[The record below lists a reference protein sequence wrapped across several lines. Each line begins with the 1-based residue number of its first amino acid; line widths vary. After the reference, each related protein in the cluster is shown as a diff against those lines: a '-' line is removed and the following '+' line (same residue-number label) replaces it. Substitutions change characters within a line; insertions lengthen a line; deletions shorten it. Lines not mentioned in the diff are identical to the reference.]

1 MGFKDL
7 LGKGA
12 AHLTKVGF
20 ELKKHGPDIGT
31 VGGVIGVAAGMV
43 LVGIASTKVKDILEE
58 HNAQMHEVHERSDA
72 IKDLPE
78 EKRQP
83 AEKDIKRE
91 TTHVYFHTGREMFR
105 LYAPAVAVTAVSLTA
120 ILVSHNV
127 LKKRNMGLAAAYAA
141 VDQGFRQYR
150 SRVVE
155 RFGEEVDRQ
164 ILHGSTMEEVSE
176 KVEDENGKK
185 RTVKSKVEVVDPN
198 TESMYMKYFTKTNP
212 NWDRDV
218 DFLLNYFFPAQQRY
232 ATDKLKAVGHL
243 TLNEAYE
250 MLGFQHNKAGMVC
263 GWIYDL
269 KNPNGDNRVIFDV
282 REVYL
287 RNEDGILE
295 KAFAIDF
302 NVDGNIYDR
311 ML

>member
-1 MGFKDL
+1 MGFKEL

-12 AHLTKVGF
+12 AQLTKVGF
-20 ELKKHGPDIGT
+20 EIKKHGPDIGT
-31 VGGVIGVAAGMV
+31 VGGVIGVGVGMV
-43 LVGIASTKVKDILEE
+43 LVGIASTKVKNIIEE
-58 HNAQMHEVHERSDA
+58 HEAQMHEVHERSDA

-78 EKRQP
+78 EKKQP
-83 AEKDIKRE
+83 AEKEIKRD
-91 TTHVYFHTGREMFR
+91 TTKVYFETGKQVFK
-105 LYAPAVAVTAVSLTA
+105 LYAPAVTVSVLSLTA

-150 SRVVE
+150 SRVVD
-155 RFGEEVDRQ
+155 RFGAEVDKQ
-164 ILHGSTMEEVSE
+164 ILHGSATEEVSE
-176 KVEDENGKK
+176 KVEDENGKTK
-185 RTVKSKVEVVDPN
+185 TVKSKAEVADPN
-198 TESMYMKYFTKTNP
+198 AESIYMKYFTKTNP
-212 NWDRDV
+212 NWDDDDSYLQMFFRSTE
-218 DFLLNYFFPAQQRY
+218 NYAN
-232 ATDKLKAVGHL
+232 DKLRAVRHL

-263 GWIYDL
+263 GWYYDL
-269 KNPNGDNRVIFDV
+269 KNPSGDNRVIFDV

-287 RNEDGILE
+287 RNEDGVLE
-295 KAFAIDF
+295 KAYAIDF